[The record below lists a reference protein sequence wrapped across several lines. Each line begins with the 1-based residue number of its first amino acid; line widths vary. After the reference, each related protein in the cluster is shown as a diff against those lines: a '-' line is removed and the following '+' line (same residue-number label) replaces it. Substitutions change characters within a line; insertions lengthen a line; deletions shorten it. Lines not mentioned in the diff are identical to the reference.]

1 MYIQALMVLWI
12 FIFLYL
18 VYMSEI
24 ENKIHNRSFSI
35 LACTFFIVSFV
46 STPYFKKQIESFS
59 ISFESSKDEY
69 SVGSKQKGKK
79 VFSREDQM
87 YKCYENCTDTRDR
100 CLSEGTYRPAVCY
113 DNYDTCADIVCCSQY
128 KDINPLCR

>member
-1 MYIQALMVLWI
+1 MNNNNNKQGWNM
-12 FIFLYL
+12 
-18 VYMSEI
+18 
-24 ENKIHNRSFSI
+24 NKILVSI
-35 LACTFFIVSFV
+35 MLMTTLTTGCIDIPDIPDTT
-46 STPYFKKQIESFS
+46 STSK
-59 ISFESSKDEY
+59 SSA
-69 SVGSKQKGKK
+69 SKASKPKK
-79 VFSREDQM
+79 VNREDQM